1 MAAGGLVTRPAL
13 LFALVALGGAAGS
26 CARFA
31 LTRALSAQA
40 AWPVGT
46 FVVNMTGCLAF
57 GLIAGLLGTRLGDP
71 LRALLL
77 VGVLGGYTTF
87 SSFSAE
93 ALALLRTR
101 PLEAA
106 AYAASSVALGVLAAW
121 AGDRMGSALAR

>member
-1 MAAGGLVTRPAL
+1 M
-13 LFALVALGGAAGS
+13 
-26 CARFA
+26 
-31 LTRALSAQA
+31 

-46 FVVNMTGCLAF
+46 FIVNLSGCLAF
-57 GLIAGLLGTRLGDP
+57 GLVAGLLGPRLSES

-93 ALALLRTR
+93 TLTLLRTR
-101 PLEAA
+101 PLVAA

-121 AGDRMGSALAR
+121 VGERAGAALAR